1 MSLVLDG
8 TAGVT
13 GPAGNTT
20 TLAVHTRQVLLS
32 GTAATYT
39 RPANCT
45 QILVRAKGGG
55 AGALGSSSD
64 GTGTNGGTGGVTTFN
79 SVSAAGG
86 NSGTL
91 ANGGVASSGGSGGA
105 GTASVRIAGAAGY
118 PRSLDFTNATSGAIM
133 GGGGGGAGGATP
145 RNVGIFGTGAGQ
157 AGTTNTG
164 GGGSAGSGASTVWAS
179 LINWTKMSDTVAA
192 KENILNL
199 LLIPLLPHIPTQLG
213 RGEQQAQPELLDMP
227 VVLVVLATS
236 SLMNITKG

>member
-1 MSLVLDG
+1 MSLILDG
-8 TAGVT
+8 TNGVT

-20 TLAVHTRQVLLS
+20 TLAVHTRQVFLT

-64 GTGTNGGTGGVTTFN
+64 GTGTNGGTGGTTTFN

-118 PRSLDFTNATSGAIM
+118 PRSLDFTNSTSGAIM

-157 AGTTNTG
+157 NGIANSG

-179 LINWTKMSDTVAA
+179 LINWTNNVGYGGGEGEYIEILINSPAATYTYTVGAGGAGGAA
-192 KENILNL
+192 
-199 LLIPLLPHIPTQLG
+199 G
-213 RGEQQAQPELLDMP
+213 
-227 VVLVVLATS
+227 TS
-236 SLMNITKG
+236 GYAGGAGGSGYIIVDEYY